1 MSIIQSAETTGSERL
16 LNRVAITAVV
26 TNVVLAI
33 LKVSVGLIFRSMAV
47 LADGID
53 TSTDIL
59 TSSTVLIATL
69 ISRRPPDKG
78 HPYGHHKAENIGAK
92 IISFVIFYAGVSL
105 MFESLKRLITG
116 DYVALEGALPLLA
129 AALSVVGKTFLF
141 TLEYSVGRKCK
152 SQSMVAEAKNMRN
165 DIFMSGLVFFG
176 VAMNKL
182 GLGWMDPLVGLLMSL
197 MIIKVAWE
205 VFEENLHDLMDGL
218 REEEMWIYEKVFEAC
233 KKCGAS
239 NPHKVRVRKIGNKF
253 DIDLDIEVREDMTV
267 KDAHEITK
275 CIKKVLSASKDIYDI
290 VIHVEPEGNEEIEP
304 YGLSTKDDVNGRKG

>member
-1 MSIIQSAETTGSERL
+1 MNAVSSADSPESRQL
-16 LNRVAITAVV
+16 LNKVAIVAVV
-26 TNVVLAI
+26 TNVILAV
-33 LKVSVGLIFRSMAV
+33 LKVGVGLIFRSMAV

-69 ISRRPPDKG
+69 ISRKPPDKG
-78 HPYGHHKAENIGAK
+78 HPYGHQKAENIGAK

-105 MFESLKRLITG
+105 LFESLQRLITR
-116 DYVALEGALPLLA
+116 DYVSLEGMLPLLA

-141 TLEYSVGRKCK
+141 VLEYSVGKKCK

-165 DIFMSGLVFFG
+165 DIFMSSLVFFG
-176 VAMNKL
+176 VALNKV

-205 VFEENLHDLMDGL
+205 VFEENLHELMDGL

-233 KKCGAS
+233 KKCGAI
-239 NPHKVRVRKIGNKF
+239 NPHKVRVRKVGNKF

-275 CIKKVLSASKDIYDI
+275 CIKKILSTSKDIYDV
-290 VIHVEPEGNEEIEP
+290 VIHVEPEGNDEIEP
-304 YGLSTKDDVNGRKG
+304 FGISTKDDWNDNRN

>member
-1 MSIIQSAETTGSERL
+1 MDVVSSAANPESQEL
-16 LNRVAITAVV
+16 LKKVAIAAVI
-26 TNVVLAI
+26 TNVILAI
-33 LKVSVGLIFRSMAV
+33 FKVSVGLIFRSMAV

-69 ISRRPPDKG
+69 ISRRPPDKE
-78 HPYGHHKAENIGAK
+78 HPYGHQKAENIGAK

-105 MFESLKRLITG
+105 LFESMKRLITR
-116 DYVALEGALPLLA
+116 DYISLEGALPLVA
-129 AALSVVGKTFLF
+129 AALSIAGKTFLF
-141 TLEYSVGRKCK
+141 TLEYSVGKKCK

-165 DIFMSGLVFFG
+165 DIFMSALVFFG
-176 VAMNKL
+176 VAMNKI
-182 GLGWMDPLVGLLMSL
+182 GLGWMDPLVGMLMSM

-239 NPHKVRVRKIGNKF
+239 NPHKVRVRKVGNKF

-275 CIKKVLSASKDIYDI
+275 CIKKLLSASKDIYDV
-290 VIHVEPEGNEEIEP
+290 VIHVEPEGNEELEP
-304 YGLSTKDDVNGRKG
+304 FGISTKNDANGEQN